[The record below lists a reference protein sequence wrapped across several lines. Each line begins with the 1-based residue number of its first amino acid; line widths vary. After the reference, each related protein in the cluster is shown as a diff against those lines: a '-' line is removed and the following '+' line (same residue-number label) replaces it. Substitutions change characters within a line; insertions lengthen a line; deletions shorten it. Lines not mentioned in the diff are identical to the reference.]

1 MDRVSKKHLIYYIT
15 PTAKL
20 VNFSLKS
27 DIICIGICLFIR
39 DGNMAILKSNVCN
52 MCGGLLDIDI
62 DRQVY
67 ICPFCGVTFDYEY
80 FRKDNVLQI
89 AKKAMLRKEFGGAE
103 DAFTYMLKKDP
114 HNFEALR
121 GLILCKCKWGSF
133 TPMFLEDGVFLQ
145 PNDPVLINAIENC
158 QPEFKDY
165 FEMIKQALEVLHC
178 YRKGRAELADLEDDK
193 RIWTSKL
200 NDICLSQAIN
210 DSRFVRWCD
219 DFRDS
224 LTTSNGESFL
234 GLVLYF
240 GIGILFG
247 IGAATIVGKMYW
259 LPVLIIAII
268 ILIVVI
274 YNVKKQFNDRAL
286 EATKKPLRDR
296 LKIIREDMDKLNDE
310 TNAYMKTY
318 KNLVGTIVNTY
329 PIVDEE
335 GNRVG
340 TTFGTMPVMKMNK
353 KSPDFP
359 SSTKM
364 H

>member
-1 MDRVSKKHLIYYIT
+1 M
-15 PTAKL
+15 
-20 VNFSLKS
+20 
-27 DIICIGICLFIR
+27 
-39 DGNMAILKSNVCN
+39 
-52 MCGGLLDIDI
+52 
-62 DRQVY
+62 
-67 ICPFCGVTFDYEY
+67 
-80 FRKDNVLQI
+80 
-89 AKKAMLRKEFGGAE
+89 
-103 DAFTYMLKKDP
+103 
-114 HNFEALR
+114 
-121 GLILCKCKWGSF
+121 
-133 TPMFLEDGVFLQ
+133 
-145 PNDPVLINAIENC
+145 NAIENC
-158 QPEFKDY
+158 EPEYKDY
-165 FEMIKQALEVLHC
+165 FNMIKQSLDVLHC

-240 GIGILFG
+240 GIGIIFG

-310 TNAYMKTY
+310 TNAHMKTY
-318 KNLVGTIVNTY
+318 KTLVGTIVNTY
-329 PIVDEE
+329 LIVDEE